1 MSYIFKYLNPSDF
14 KQKNRE
20 LCETDKIGISADN
33 AKRVG
38 IICLRAIQ
46 AYKDTQDGYRKEKS
60 NLKIWV
66 RDQRSSARSHGR
78 IFSYKGASKTRASL
92 NASISNTNDSILNQI
107 DSMVEISE
115 SNVILAKN
123 RLSQCLRYVEL
134 SEIRLYEPIYLESK
148 AQKEA
153 YENLKSSKTL
163 LYFSIF
169 ASPIAFIF
177 VASSL
182 YSNVLLIAFLVI
194 SITGAW
200 IYFALR
206 MINFLDEKIGRFE
219 KAEKSVQLLKQTR
232 ELRKQEE
239 EIFIGSVNSETSQ
252 CDDDEIVERQK
263 SRIELNRELAKH
275 LKEEYVTFEN
285 ACLSLEIDAS
295 NWMDLAEKVNS
306 IEQDDSS
313 DISIDKIQ
321 TSESL
326 GVPADFRDNDSDEKG
341 EAVVYYTVD
350 RLRSEFSSFKD
361 AKDFFGVSAKS
372 WESLAHKLNIKRGI

>member
-1 MSYIFKYLNPSDF
+1 MSYTFIYLNPSDF
-14 KQKNRE
+14 KQRNRE
-20 LCETDKIGISADN
+20 FCETDKIEISSDN

-46 AYKDTQDGYRKEKS
+46 VYEDTQDGYRKEKS

-107 DSMVEISE
+107 DSMVEISG
-115 SNVILAKN
+115 SNIILAKS

-134 SEIRLYEPIYLESK
+134 SEIRLYESIYLESK

-153 YENLKSSKTL
+153 HENLKSSKIF

-182 YSNVLLIAFLVI
+182 YSNVLLIAFLAI
-194 SITGAW
+194 PLTGAW

-206 MINFLDEKIGRFE
+206 MIKLLNQKIERFE
-219 KAEKSVQLLKQTR
+219 KAERSVKLLKQTR
-232 ELRKQEE
+232 EIQKQEE
-239 EIFIGSVNSETSQ
+239 EIFIGSVNDEKSQ
-252 CDDDEIVERQK
+252 CDDDDILEKKK
-263 SRIELNRELAKH
+263 SKLELNRELAKH

-306 IEQDDSS
+306 TERDDSS
-313 DISIDKIQ
+313 DIRIDELQ
-321 TSESL
+321 SSESSEIS
-326 GVPADFRDNDSDEKG
+326 VDSRDNNSNKKS
-341 EAVVYYTVD
+341 EAAVRYTVD
-350 RLRSEFSSFKD
+350 GLRSEFSSFKD

-372 WESLAHKLNIKRGI
+372 WESLAHKLNIKRGT

>member
-1 MSYIFKYLNPSDF
+1 MSYTFQYLNPSDF
-14 KQKNRE
+14 KQRNRE
-20 LCETDKIGISADN
+20 FCETDKVEISSDN

-46 AYKDTQDGYRKEKS
+46 VYEDTQDGYRKEKS

-107 DSMVEISE
+107 DSMVEMSG
-115 SNVILAKN
+115 SNIILAKS

-134 SEIRLYEPIYLESK
+134 SEIRLYESIYLESK

-153 YENLKSSKTL
+153 HENLKSSKTF

-177 VASSL
+177 LASSL
-182 YSNVLLIAFLVI
+182 YSNVLLIAFLAI
-194 SITGAW
+194 PLTGAW

-206 MINFLDEKIGRFE
+206 MIKLLNQKIERFE
-219 KAEKSVQLLKQTR
+219 KAEKSVKLLKQTR
-232 ELRKQEE
+232 EIQRQEE
-239 EIFIGSVNSETSQ
+239 EIFIGSMNDERSQ
-252 CDDDEIVERQK
+252 LEDDDLLEKKK
-263 SRIELNRELAKH
+263 SKLELNRELAKH

-306 IEQDDSS
+306 TERDDSS
-313 DISIDKIQ
+313 DISVDELQ
-321 TSESL
+321 SSESSEIY
-326 GVPADFRDNDSDEKG
+326 ADSRDNDLDKKG
-341 EAVVYYTVD
+341 EAVVHYTVD
-350 RLRSEFSSFKD
+350 GLRSEFSSFKD

-372 WESLAHKLNIKRGI
+372 WESLAHKLNIKRGT

>member
-1 MSYIFKYLNPSDF
+1 MSYTFKYLNPSDF
-14 KQKNRE
+14 KQRNKE
-20 LCETDKIGISADN
+20 FCETEKNEVSADN

-38 IICLRAIQ
+38 VICLRAIQ
-46 AYKDTQDGYRKEKS
+46 IYEETQGSYRKEKA

-66 RDQRSSARSHGR
+66 RNQRSSARSHGR

-107 DSMVEISE
+107 DSMVEISR
-115 SNVILAKN
+115 SNIILAKN
-123 RLSQCLRYVEL
+123 RLSQCLRYAKL
-134 SEIRLYEPIYLESK
+134 SEIKLYEPIYLESK

-153 YENLKSSKTL
+153 HENLKSSKTL
-163 LYFSIF
+163 LYFSIW
-169 ASPIAFIF
+169 ASPIAFAF

-182 YSNVLLIAFLVI
+182 YSNVFLIAFLVI
-194 SITGAW
+194 SLTGAW

-206 MINFLDEKIGRFE
+206 MIKLLNQKIERFE
-219 KAEKSVQLLKQTR
+219 KAERSVKLLKQTR

-239 EIFIGSVNSETSQ
+239 EIFIGSMNDEKFQ
-252 CDDDEIVERQK
+252 CDNDVIFEMKK
-263 SRIELNRELAKH
+263 SKLELNRELAKH

-306 IEQDDSS
+306 TEQDYSS
-313 DISIDKIQ
+313 DIRVDKLQ
-321 TSESL
+321 PSESL
-326 GVPADFRDNDSDEKG
+326 GISVDSRNNDSDKKD
-341 EAVVYYTVD
+341 EAVAFYTVD

-361 AKDFFGVSAKS
+361 AKEFFGVPAKS
-372 WESLAHKLNIKRGI
+372 WESLAHKLNRNKS